1 VRAVRCRDGC
11 EPARASWRSRPGLGP
26 LPLVCT
32 EGPRGSA
39 RPCPQPPE
47 LGLAGCGPGRQRPAR
62 APAPAPSRRQ
72 APAGADRVALL
83 HRPVRRQ
90 PPARA
95 TLPAD
100 QPGSADQPRDQG
112 CHLLF
117 DTAGSPRTKCAGR
130 IRPRWLTTEAPI
142 RVGRDGISDSWQE
155 RDSRRI
161 PWSLELAIGSSHTL
175 HMRFDFT
182 RIGVFH
188 ERRTKLGRFVDV
200 E

>member
-1 VRAVRCRDGC
+1 MRAVRCRDGC
-11 EPARASWRSRPGLGP
+11 EPARASWRSRPGPGP

-32 EGPRGSA
+32 EGPRRSA

-112 CHLLF
+112 CHQLF
-117 DTAGSPRTKCAGR
+117 DAAGPPRTQRAGR
-130 IRPRWLTTEAPI
+130 IRPRWLTTEDAI
-142 RVGRDGISDSWQE
+142 RVGGDGIKRLLARARLATDSVVPSA
-155 RDSRRI
+155 RARFLAHASYAIRLHPHRRV
-161 PWSLELAIGSSHTL
+161 P
-175 HMRFDFT
+175 
-182 RIGVFH
+182 
-188 ERRTKLGRFVDV
+188 
-200 E
+200 